1 MSASNYFKIVDRDGG
16 RIVDTF
22 AFDGALEADIYR
34 AWREALKTQNGNP
47 SRKIVLGSPVSIKG
61 SWSSLQ
67 ITGVN
72 VVRSV

>member
-1 MSASNYFKIVDRDGG
+1 MSASNYFKIVDRDCG
-16 RIVDTF
+16 RIVD
-22 AFDGALEADIYR
+22 ADLYR